1 VSRVLAPERAAAAA
15 RLHAYLVARHWRPPN
30 LVGPD
35 PGVRWNYRIGRFV
48 KSAMPRWPWRD
59 DLVYLQGQGYW
70 VLANGGLAQVA
81 AGAGAGVDADACR
94 ELARVAADGILARQD
109 TDGSWPYP
117 NPEWRGR
124 VATAEGTW
132 ACLGLLD
139 AFRRTGDARY
149 LAGAERWDAYVR
161 ADVGYQRRGDTLA
174 VNYFGGRQGP
184 RIPNNSA
191 FYLRF
196 LAELAAATGDDGHLR
211 PAAGMVAFLAQEQRP
226 SGEFPYAV
234 EGAEPGRLRDHFQC
248 YQYNAFMTL
257 DLVRYGRLVGDDR
270 ALGLA
275 RAALGFLAGGMRDD
289 GGAAYACDER
299 YRTVIYHSAVLGA
312 AFRAGAALGMAEGDE
327 LARRAFAHV
336 LARQRPDGGFPHS
349 FGDYRLLAD
358 RRAYPRYLAMIL
370 FHLLDDDE
378 VPRAA

>member
-1 VSRVLAPERAAAAA
+1 VSGVLAPERAAAAA

-30 LVGPD
+30 LEGPD

-48 KSAMPRWPWRD
+48 KSAAPWWPWRD
-59 DLVYLQGQGYW
+59 DLVYLQAQGYW
-70 VLANGGLAQVA
+70 VLANGRLSQAAADVD
-81 AGAGAGVDADACR
+81 AGACR
-94 ELARVAADGILARQD
+94 GLARVAANGILARQD
-109 TDGSWPYP
+109 AEGSWPYP

-184 RIPNNSA
+184 RVPNNSA

-196 LAELAAATGDDGHLR
+196 LAELAAATGDDRHLG
-211 PAAGMVAFLAQEQRP
+211 PAAGLVAFLAEVQRP

-248 YQYNAFMTL
+248 YQYNAFMLL
-257 DLVRYGRLVGDDR
+257 DLVSYGRLAGDDR

-275 RAALGFLAGGMRDD
+275 RATLGFLAGGLRDD
-289 GGAAYACDER
+289 GGAAYACNER
-299 YRTVIYHSAVLGA
+299 FRTVIYHTAVLGA
-312 AFRAGAALGMAEGDE
+312 AFRACAALGMAEGDA
-327 LARRAFAHV
+327 LAHRAFAHV
-336 LARQRPDGGFPHS
+336 LARQRPDGSFPHS

-358 RRAYPRYLAMIL
+358 RRAYPRNLAMIL